1 MDTVEEPILK
11 TPEDFAKKQEQELE
25 WIHEFEKDDKWK
37 PLGDV
42 NGVKTFD
49 PIKAPAAGVA
59 LRSTYT
65 YDSSD
70 NITVEEL
77 VNLLTSETERYE
89 TDMTELQVVQR
100 ISDNERIQV
109 TRWTVGWPASP
120 RELPAYVFVRTEG
133 NKTYIFFTPVGVP
146 DVPVA
151 KGHVRGWCKAI
162 TVIEKVEG
170 TQNINIMR
178 INWIDP
184 KGWLPTSIVNSKKT
198 DDANRLLNARKAILS
213 KRK

>member
-1 MDTVEEPILK
+1 MDSVEEPILK
-11 TPEDFAKKQEQELE
+11 TPEDFAKEQEKELA
-25 WIHEFEKDDKWK
+25 WIHEYEKDDKWK

-65 YDSSD
+65 YEGPDA
-70 NITVEEL
+70 ITVEEL
-77 VNLLTSETERYE
+77 TALLVSESERYE
-89 TDMTELQVVQR
+89 SDMTDLQVVQK
-100 ISDNERIQV
+100 ISDTERIQI

-120 RELPAYVFVRTEG
+120 RELPAYVFTRTEG
-133 NKTYIFFTPVGVP
+133 NKTYIFFTPVNVA

-162 TVIEKVEG
+162 TVLEKVEG
-170 TQNINIMR
+170 TDKINATR

-184 KGWLPTSIVNSKKT
+184 KGWLPTSVVNAKKS
-198 DDANRLLNARKAILS
+198 DDANRLLNARKHLLS